1 MLATLIQNNTSI
13 NESVTASHVLVLLPK
28 LEKLPN
34 KYDLLGEE
42 TLKALLARRQIEFDR
57 LSETPV

>member
-34 KYDLLGEE
+34 KYDLLGEDVVNDADFYADIIRV
-42 TLKALLARRQIEFDR
+42 KQMIGK
-57 LSETPV
+57 